1 MVVELV
7 AAVVTDVVVD
17 VVEPPV
23 GLTAPDVDGRTDGV
37 VEVVVVVV
45 VVVVAV
51 VVVVIVEGVET
62 PSPDVV
68 VVSLFVGHSS
78 ALLYGRHSLR
88 EKQ

>member
-37 VEVVVVVV
+37 VEVVVV